1 MLEER
6 IVRYCAPTLAGIKT
20 GGLFNTCGL
29 DDVVAM
35 EEAKTLAP
43 VLAECGLGLRMF
55 FKPGRHTLV
64 YIYRISALRADL
76 NDPDNAAF
84 LAGFGYDV
92 RSVEASLDRLA
103 ERVHECDSFPHEVG
117 LFLSY
122 PLSDV
127 KSFIE
132 LGSKC
137 CKMFGHWC
145 VYSEEEKARWCFNRF
160 DRCTSCYRSLYR
172 RGHRIGDLAVAR

>member
-29 DDVVAM
+29 DQADAI
-35 EEAKTLAP
+35 EDAKRLQP

-55 FKPGRHTLV
+55 FKTGRHTLV
-64 YIYRISALRADL
+64 YIYRMSALREDL
-76 NDPDNAAF
+76 DDPERAAF
-84 LAGFGYDV
+84 LADYGYDL
-92 RSVEASLDRLA
+92 SSLESALDCLA
-103 ERVHECDSFPHEVG
+103 ERIHECDSFPHEIG

-122 PLSDV
+122 PLTDV
-127 KSFIE
+127 KGFIE
-132 LGSKC
+132 LGSTC
-137 CKMFGHWC
+137 CKMIGHWC